1 MVCSVEQ
8 DTFIVMS
15 YYRNGMF
22 VNGECVH
29 SVTACKQEYL
39 AKYSDLQ
46 IQETSLESHIRGDV
60 INRFVRTG
68 NLNKG
73 KSPPFG
79 I

>member
-1 MVCSVEQ
+1 
-8 DTFIVMS
+8 
-15 YYRNGMF
+15 MF
-22 VNGECVH
+22 AYENFVFVQGTEDREKTLLNREWVH

-39 AKYSDLQ
+39 AKYPDLQ
-46 IQETSLESHIRGDV
+46 IQETSLETHIRGDV

-73 KSPPFG
+73 KFSPFS